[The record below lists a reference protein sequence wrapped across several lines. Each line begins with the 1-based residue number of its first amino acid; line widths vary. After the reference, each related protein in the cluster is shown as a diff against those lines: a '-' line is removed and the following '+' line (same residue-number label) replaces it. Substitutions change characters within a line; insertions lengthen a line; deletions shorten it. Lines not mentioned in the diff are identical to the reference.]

1 MCASLEQQHIPF
13 DSLTHLDLHL
23 MEVGWHACEAGLGW

>member
-13 DSLTHLDLHL
+13 DNLAHLEWHFI
-23 MEVGWHACEAGLGW
+23 EVGSHAYQAGWG